1 MYSYDVGHN
10 EKVADYLKNGG
21 SGLDPKYPDRRI
33 VSENLDIKRR
43 IDMKF
48 ILNNI
53 LRSWGGTEGGGCTV
67 L

>member
-53 LRSWGGTEGGGCTV
+53 LRS
-67 L
+67 